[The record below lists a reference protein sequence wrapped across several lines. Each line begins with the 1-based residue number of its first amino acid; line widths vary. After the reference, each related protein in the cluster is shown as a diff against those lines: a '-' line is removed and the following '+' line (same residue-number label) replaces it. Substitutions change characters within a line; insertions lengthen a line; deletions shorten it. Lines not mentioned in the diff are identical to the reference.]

1 MNTSTLTWTVVGWVF
16 FFLIFGFLIF
26 FFKWWTISV
35 PRKTLLNKR
44 VVLSFRE
51 RTAFLQGAGSE
62 DLDHIFKVWTVIQ
75 GCWAQPIASPDPP
88 QGNAA
93 LTTSIRDCRRSRH
106 WKKYLRWTDI
116 FLLEGSLR
124 IQATCDQTT
133 QHKFDEVPGDGGE
146 LGVRWQPE

>member
-1 MNTSTLTWTVVGWVF
+1 MKHEVIGFVMVFTLLEDFIF
-16 FFLIFGFLIF
+16 FQFNLKFLICFLIF

-62 DLDHIFKVWTVIQ
+62 DLDHIFKVWTVIL

-93 LTTSIRDCRRSRH
+93 LTTSISDCRRSRH
-106 WKKYLRWTDI
+106 
-116 FLLEGSLR
+116 
-124 IQATCDQTT
+124 
-133 QHKFDEVPGDGGE
+133 
-146 LGVRWQPE
+146 